1 MSWFGS
7 SGSVAKKEKS
17 NADTFAFSDEF
28 NDDLDNIG
36 AGSDVEN
43 DAALLA
49 ELEGLK
55 SEMGLNVKPKP
66 KPKPKPTAPPT
77 AAKNTFNMTP
87 DASGHVEITLPEV
100 ESHEEEAHVEFS
112 EADMDDPDLL
122 RELAAVTGGSE
133 TMLAAEVTV
142 EVHTV
147 RTTSVPIVASAFAAA
162 TDDDDELAALRA
174 DMNMGSGPAATP
186 RVSSNEDVLPLAQ
199 RLKCTDPATVAKYI
213 SLEKLRLSNAKT
225 AGDSLAGSE
234 AQRAIKA
241 LEAHYDELIAEQN
254 VGPKSPVSNE
264 AEAQPLASSITLI
277 EVKRRQLEYKQ
288 AALAFKQRGDAPKAR
303 ELLIVSKTMQ
313 DTIDFSDTNGFI
325 PFEYR
330 LPGPPPAPP
339 APVAVVKPTPAKP
352 VAASAPATPAVKPPS
367 AAAAPSATAPASK
380 PATIP
385 STPVIS
391 ATTTPSLPA
400 NTKEL
405 LTRLQTQLESQ
416 IALCTSI
423 AGTYFKA
430 GNKPAALEY
439 HKRKKTYQNDIEVLS
454 SVLASF
460 DGSAAAASAIY
471 FHYEEIRYEVEQSH
485 ADVGN
490 EEMEVLVERAFDL
503 TVKGVPEAELAAY
516 IAFDIG
522 WPVDGGDG
530 KGQSGT
536 IGKTSSPEFN
546 YSKRIKID
554 RNRPFQR
561 HLERKRAVFD
571 VYHLAKGFGGISMFS
586 KPVQIGRASVPLN
599 TLLNQCEIHEVVDIM
614 DVVNPRKS
622 TGGKLEVKL
631 RLRVPLAKRDITVK
645 QERWVALSLGGPVTT
660 QTTDVNQTVSAPAVA
675 EIPQTSAS
683 PAVVVPVV
691 PPAAGIVSAPAAA
704 VTVPPTVDTPRPATP
719 AAPAPAVS
727 SGATPAPTPAAQD
740 VDEVELEFLN
750 PDNIASNMVL
760 ENEHGAIL
768 AQISALKVAKKPIPE
783 DLLDRKNGYEIRMNM
798 LVTLVQL
805 GTLTM
810 PAYIANVKSSIAVT
824 KKHALLFK
832 NHNKIELAKQAMV
845 RIKAMT
851 DEVAEVEQAIA
862 NGEL

>member
-7 SGSVAKKEKS
+7 SGSAARKDKS

-28 NDDLDNIG
+28 NDELDNIG

-66 KPKPKPTAPPT
+66 KPKPTTAPAPPT
-77 AAKNTFNMTP
+77 AANTFNMTP

-100 ESHEEEAHVEFS
+100 DSHEEDVHVDFS
-112 EADMDDPDLL
+112 EADMNDPDLL

-133 TMLAAEVTV
+133 TMLAGEVRV
-142 EVHTV
+142 EVHAV
-147 RTTSVPIVASAFAAA
+147 RTSIPIVASAFAAA

-174 DMNMGSGPAATP
+174 DMNMGSGSAPTP
-186 RVSSNEDVLPLAQ
+186 RRASNEDILSLAQ

-213 SLEKLRLSNAKT
+213 SLEKLRLANAKT
-225 AGDSLAGSE
+225 LGDSAAGSE
-234 AQRAIKA
+234 SQNAIKA
-241 LEAHYDELIAEQN
+241 LETHYDELIADQN

-264 AEAQPLASSITLI
+264 VPAQPLASSITLI

-303 ELLIVSKTMQ
+303 ELLVVSKTMQ
-313 DTIDFSDTNGFI
+313 DTIDIADANGII

-330 LPGPPPAPP
+330 IPGPPPAPP
-339 APVAVVKPTPAKP
+339 APVAVAKPIPTKP
-352 VAASAPATPAVKPPS
+352 VAASAPATPAVKPSS
-367 AAAAPSATAPASK
+367 AVATATVSTSK
-380 PATIP
+380 PVTTP

-405 LTRLQTQLESQ
+405 LTRLHTQLESQ

-454 SVLASF
+454 SVVASF
-460 DGSAAAASAIY
+460 DGSVAAASAIY
-471 FHYEEIRYEVEQSH
+471 FHYEEIRYEVEQTH
-485 ADVGN
+485 ADVSN
-490 EEMEVLVERAFDL
+490 EEMDVLVERAFDL
-503 TVKGVPEAELAAY
+503 TLKGVPEVDLAAY

-530 KGQSGT
+530 KGLSGT
-536 IGKTSSPEFN
+536 IGKTASPEFN

-599 TLLNQCEIHEVVDIM
+599 TLLNKCEIHEVVDIM

-645 QERWVALSLGGPVTT
+645 QERWVALSLGGPATV
-660 QTTDVNQTVSAPAVA
+660 QTTTDMNQTVSAPAVVV
-675 EIPQTSAS
+675 EIPQALAS
-683 PAVVVPVV
+683 PAVVMPVV
-691 PPAAGIVSAPAAA
+691 PPAAGIVTPPAAGVASPPTGTTPRPTTPSAAAPAA
-704 VTVPPTVDTPRPATP
+704 T
-719 AAPAPAVS
+719 
-727 SGATPAPTPAAQD
+727 SGATPVPAPTAQD

-768 AQISALKVAKKPIPE
+768 AQISALKVSKKPIPD
-783 DLLDRKNGYEIRMNM
+783 DLVDRKNGYEIRMNM

-832 NHNKIELAKQAMV
+832 TNNKIELAKQAMV

-851 DEVAEVEQAIA
+851 EEVAEVEQAIA

>member
-1 MSWFGS
+1 MSWFAS
-7 SGSVAKKEKS
+7 SASAPRKDKS
-17 NADTFAFSDEF
+17 KADTFAFSDEF
-28 NDDLDNIG
+28 NDELDNIG

-66 KPKPKPTAPPT
+66 KPKPSPAPPT
-77 AAKNTFNMTP
+77 AANTFNMTP
-87 DASGHVEITLPEV
+87 DASGHVEITLPEID
-100 ESHEEEAHVEFS
+100 SHEEDVHVDFS
-112 EADMDDPDLL
+112 EADMNDPDLL

-133 TMLAAEVTV
+133 TMLSGEVRV
-142 EVHTV
+142 EVHAV
-147 RTTSVPIVASAFAAA
+147 RTSIPIVASAFAAA

-174 DMNMGSGPAATP
+174 DMNMGSG
-186 RVSSNEDVLPLAQ
+186 SSNQDILPLAQ

-213 SLEKLRLSNAKT
+213 SLEKLRLANART
-225 AGDSLAGSE
+225 SGDSIAGSE
-234 AQRAIKA
+234 SQNAIKV
-241 LEAHYDELIAEQN
+241 LEARYDELIADQN
-254 VGPKSPVSNE
+254 VGPKSPASNE
-264 AEAQPLASSITLI
+264 EAAQPLASSITLI

-303 ELLIVSKTMQ
+303 ELLVVSKTMQ
-313 DTIDFSDTNGFI
+313 DTIDFADANGII

-339 APVAVVKPTPAKP
+339 APVAVAKPIPAKP
-352 VAASAPATPAVKPPS
+352 VAASAPATPAVKPSP
-367 AAAAPSATAPASK
+367 AVASATVSASK
-380 PATIP
+380 PVTTT

-405 LTRLQTQLESQ
+405 LTRLHTQLESQ

-471 FHYEEIRYEVEQSH
+471 FQYEEIRYEVEQTH
-485 ADVGN
+485 ADVSN
-490 EEMEVLVERAFDL
+490 EEMDVLVERAFDL
-503 TVKGVPEAELAAY
+503 TLKGVPEADLAAY
-516 IAFDIG
+516 VAFDIG

-536 IGKTSSPEFN
+536 IGKTASPEFN

-599 TLLNQCEIHEVVDIM
+599 TLLNKCEIHEVVDIM

-645 QERWVALSLGGPVTT
+645 QERWVALSLGGPATVQTT
-660 QTTDVNQTVSAPAVA
+660 TTDVNQTVSAPPAVA
-675 EIPQTSAS
+675 EIPQASAS
-683 PAVVVPVV
+683 PAVVMPVV
-691 PPAAGIVSAPAAA
+691 PPAAGIVTPPAAGVA
-704 VTVPPTVDTPRPATP
+704 SPPTGNTPRPATP
-719 AAPAPAVS
+719 SAAAPSAT
-727 SGATPAPTPAAQD
+727 SGTTPTPTPATQD

-768 AQISALKVAKKPIPE
+768 AQISALKVAKKPIPD
-783 DLLDRKNGYEIRMNM
+783 DLVDRKNGYEIRMNM

-832 NHNKIELAKQAMV
+832 TNNKIELAKQAMV

-851 DEVAEVEQAIA
+851 EEVAEVEQAIA